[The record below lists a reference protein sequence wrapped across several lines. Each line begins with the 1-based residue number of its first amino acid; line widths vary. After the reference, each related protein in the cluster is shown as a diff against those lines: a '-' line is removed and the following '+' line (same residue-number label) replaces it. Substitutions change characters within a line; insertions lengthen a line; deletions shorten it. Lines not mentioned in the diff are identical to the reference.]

1 MWCVKSESAGR
12 RFLLLSM
19 LGCALMLAA
28 AWAPGAATLA
38 QAASAPAASARAASA
53 PAASSQAAAPQD
65 AGSPQEIQVISRAG
79 QKQMLD
85 KPGVDAV
92 GAHDPDVIVV
102 EYFDYNCPFC
112 KQLVPTLHA
121 LLEQEPKIA
130 ILYKDWPILGDVSVY
145 AASCA
150 LAAGYQG
157 KYQVAHDA
165 LISGPRLAH
174 NDQVDTILGKAGVNM
189 DTLKKDRVAHAKEIA
204 ALLERND
211 VEAHALALDGTPGLV
226 IGRQLVPGIADVKYL
241 KGLVANSRHIK

>member
-1 MWCVKSESAGR
+1 MKPRLPEHR
-12 RFLLLSM
+12 RALSLLLAH
-19 LGCALMLAA
+19 ALFFGFPAVVS
-28 AWAPGAATLA
+28 A
-38 QAASAPAASARAASA
+38 Q
-53 PAASSQAAAPQD
+53 
-65 AGSPQEIQVISRAG
+65 SPPPISYEIQKRILAE
-79 QKQMLD
+79 
-85 KPGVDAV
+85 PGVPTLGAV
-92 GAHDPDVIVV
+92 GADVTVV

-145 AASCA
+145 AATCA
-150 LAAGYQG
+150 LAAGYQS

-174 NDQVDTILGKAGVNM
+174 NEQVDTILGNAGVNM
-189 DTLKKDRVAHAKEIA
+189 DALKKDRVSHAKEIA

-211 VEAHALALDGTPGLV
+211 IEAHALALDGTPGLV